1 MKKAGMR
8 LLIAAMIIAGCCC
21 LLYPVY
27 TNLVFRY
34 YSDES
39 RKEYEE
45 AAAQKDAAYK
55 EEAYAKARIYNAS
68 LSTTSLL
75 DPFSGG
81 SNAEADYQS
90 YLDTLDIT
98 TVNGIDGVMG
108 YLEIP
113 KIGVELPIFHG
124 TSDEVLYEGAGHMV
138 GTSLPVGGA
147 GTHAVL
153 TGHTGLTDRKL
164 FTDLTKLEIGDQF
177 VITVLDEKLA
187 YQVDDISV
195 IEPTDTGWF
204 SIDSD
209 GDQVTLFTCT
219 PYGIN
224 SHRLLVTGH
233 RIAYEEVQD
242 AKAEPDWYMIESI
255 TAAAGLIA
263 WLVIR
268 SRKKRKAK

>member
-1 MKKAGMR
+1 
-8 LLIAAMIIAGCCC
+8 
-21 LLYPVY
+21 
-27 TNLVFRY
+27 
-34 YSDES
+34 
-39 RKEYEE
+39 
-45 AAAQKDAAYK
+45 
-55 EEAYAKARIYNAS
+55 
-68 LSTTSLL
+68 
-75 DPFSGG
+75 
-81 SNAEADYQS
+81 
-90 YLDTLDIT
+90 
-98 TVNGIDGVMG
+98 MG

-187 YQVDDISV
+187 YQVDDIAV

-204 SIDSD
+204 SIDPD

-242 AKAEPDWYMIESI
+242 AKAEIDWYMIGSI
-255 TAAAGLIA
+255 TAVAGLVT

-268 SRKKRKAK
+268 SGKKRKA

>member
-8 LLIAAMIIAGCCC
+8 LLIAAMIITGCCC

-108 YLEIP
+108 
-113 KIGVELPIFHG
+113 
-124 TSDEVLYEGAGHMV
+124 
-138 GTSLPVGGA
+138 
-147 GTHAVL
+147 
-153 TGHTGLTDRKL
+153 
-164 FTDLTKLEIGDQF
+164 
-177 VITVLDEKLA
+177 
-187 YQVDDISV
+187 IS
-195 IEPTDTGWF
+195 
-204 SIDSD
+204 
-209 GDQVTLFTCT
+209 
-219 PYGIN
+219 
-224 SHRLLVTGH
+224 
-233 RIAYEEVQD
+233 
-242 AKAEPDWYMIESI
+242 
-255 TAAAGLIA
+255 
-263 WLVIR
+263 R
-268 SRKKRKAK
+268 SRKSASSFRYSTEPPTRYYTKGPGIWSGRVFRWGARELTRCLRDIRD